1 MTEAGARI
9 VEVKRHLDGREQ
21 RFDCELVHR
30 GASQVI
36 VLYRVRDSGGGRW
49 PAPLDSYGCF
59 WVHRTY
65 GCYYM
70 VDPATDRFVLA
81 RFDVARDVE
90 LAGGEVRYTDLM
102 LDLWVEADGSTRW
115 EDEAEV
121 EDALRSGVLTA
132 ADGGYIRRARATLE
146 QGHERV
152 LREIRWQLERLGAV
166 ASGGS

>member
-1 MTEAGARI
+1 VTERRPPI
-9 VEVKRHLDGREQ
+9 VEVKRRLDGREQ

-30 GASQVI
+30 GATQVI

-59 WVHRTY
+59 WPRRTY
-65 GCYYM
+65 SCYYM

-81 RFDVARDVE
+81 RFDVVRDVE
-90 LAGGEVRYTDLM
+90 VLAAEVRYTDLM
-102 LDLWVEADGSTRW
+102 LDLWVESGGAARW

-121 EDALRSGVLTA
+121 EDALHAGALTA

-152 LREIRWQLERLGAV
+152 LREIRWQLERLGAI
-166 ASGGS
+166 ADEG